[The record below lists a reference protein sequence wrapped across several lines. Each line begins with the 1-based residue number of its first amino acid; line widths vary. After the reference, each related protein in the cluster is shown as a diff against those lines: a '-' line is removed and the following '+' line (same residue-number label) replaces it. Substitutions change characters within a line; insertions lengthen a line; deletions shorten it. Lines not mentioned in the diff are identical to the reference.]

1 MGLQADSQGFLIGD
15 PIDLGRM
22 PGYLRDI
29 KSDVAEIR
37 KAIVGG
43 GPNSTRQRAASST
56 PTNLPNRDSRGKFVP
71 KANVATPTGARKG
84 EAAIQALAESLG
96 ASQGAQKRIAE
107 TMRSASKKAAATTS
121 RDSSGR
127 FTSNGDG
134 GSSDGSGKSS
144 NSAIAALA
152 NRLSALSGVGTGIE
166 EVDPTVKA
174 FQEVAEPMR
183 RGLEF
188 FGVGK
193 DDKQT
198 SWLRKIFSKLNIFH
212 RESSV
217 YDKASTKVLKS
228 IDEKS
233 GLGGGDGDSFSGG
246 AAGSLIGRLV
256 PWLIGGLATAGAG
269 IASVVGG
276 AFTTAI
282 AAIFSPIGALVAAA
296 GVAAW
301 GIFTEDGRKF
311 FSDLGGKMAE
321 GWNKFTDFLVESS
334 PKTMEFLKNTGE
346 QLGAAVDGV
355 KATASKAFAVVAE
368 QAKDAGSYLVKSS
381 PVTMAALDEAGSY
394 VKGKFDALKAALGFG
409 GGEIT
414 GLTDSQSRAL
424 AAETQRTESQGNQ
437 RAENKYGYIG
447 KYQFGADALADTGLV
462 DLDRLKAAKKAS
474 GKGWYQGG
482 QTAFLNDAENWKI
495 AGGKE
500 AYLSDAALQD
510 KAFNDYTSRNI
521 EAGFRSGALSKNADP
536 ARIAAYAKAAH
547 LKGTGGANKLFLRGI
562 DTADANNTAT
572 STYAKHG
579 SNAINTLAPLV
590 AQAQARTI
598 SAPSVPLV
606 KMPSAGPIADA
617 PQVVQPLGS
626 GSDNRGTTINLPSQD
641 VGRDLSD
648 RGIAHIV
655 TGGLS
660 G

>member
-1 MGLQADSQGFLIGD
+1 M
-15 PIDLGRM
+15 
-22 PGYLRDI
+22 
-29 KSDVAEIR
+29 
-37 KAIVGG
+37 
-43 GPNSTRQRAASST
+43 
-56 PTNLPNRDSRGKFVP
+56 
-71 KANVATPTGARKG
+71 
-84 EAAIQALAESLG
+84 AESLG
-96 ASQGAQKRIAE
+96 ASQGAQKRNAD
-107 TMRSASKKAAATTS
+107 TMRSAAKKAATTTS
-121 RDSSGR
+121 RDSAGR
-127 FTSNGDG
+127 FTGNDDTGSNGR
-134 GSSDGSGKSS
+134 GKSS
-144 NSAIAALA
+144 DSA
-152 NRLSALSGVGTGIE
+152 LSALASRLTALSGIGAGIE
-166 EVDPTVKA
+166 DADPTVKA

-198 SWLRKIFSKLNIFH
+198 GWLRKIFSKLNIFH
-212 RESSV
+212 KESSV

-233 GLGGGDGDSFSGG
+233 GLGGGEGDSFSGG
-246 AAGSLIGRLV
+246 AAGSIIGRLV
-256 PWLIGGLATAGAG
+256 PWLLGGLATAGTA
-269 IASVVGG
+269 IATVAGG
-276 AFTTAI
+276 ALSTAI
-282 AAIFSPIGALVAAA
+282 AAIFSPVGALVAAA

-301 GIFTEDGRKF
+301 GVFTEDGRKF
-311 FSDLGGKMAE
+311 FSGLGGKMADS
-321 GWNKFTDFLVESS
+321 WNRFTDFLVESS

-355 KATASKAFAVVAE
+355 KATANKAVSVVAE
-368 QAKDAGSYLVKSS
+368 QAKDAGNYLVKSS
-381 PVTMAALDEAGSY
+381 PVTMAALDKAGSY
-394 VKGKFDALKAALGFG
+394 LKGKFDVLKAALGFG

-414 GLTDSQSRAL
+414 GLTDAQSRAL
-424 AAETQRTESQGNQ
+424 AAETQRTESNGNP
-437 RAENKYGYIG
+437 RAENKFGYIG
-447 KYQFGADALADTGLV
+447 KYQFGADALADGGLV

-482 QTAFLNDAENWKI
+482 QTAFLNDAGNWKI

-500 AYLSDAALQD
+500 AFLSDSALQD

-547 LKGTGGANKLFLRGI
+547 LKGTGGANKLFLSGV
-562 DTADANNTAT
+562 DGVDANGT
-572 STYAKHG
+572 SASVYASHG
-579 SNAINTLAPLV
+579 SKAINTLAPLV
-590 AQAQARTI
+590 AQAQARTV
-598 SAPSVPLV
+598 SAPSVPVV

-641 VGRDLSD
+641 VGRDLPH